1 MEYSKSSPY
10 SDTKL
15 NRFFLDT
22 GIISIARDG
31 TEIPIVI
38 EAKYNRRPDLLAYE
52 VYGSSKLWW
61 LFAAVNPDT
70 IKDPVFDFKTGT
82 EIVLLSKERARIY
95 Q

>member
-1 MEYSKSSPY
+1 MDYDKSSPY
-10 SDTKL
+10 YDTKL

-22 GIISIARDG
+22 GITSIARDG
-31 TEIPIVI
+31 TEVTVTI

-52 VYGSSKLWW
+52 VYGSSRLWW
-61 LFAAVNPDT
+61 LFAAINPDT

-82 EIVLLSKERARIY
+82 TIVLLSKERARTY